1 VGPDYLSPGADGRLS
16 LARIC
21 ALTGRHEE
29 AAGWFAAARR
39 VLRKQSSLPLLAVT
53 DYDEALMYARR
64 GEPGDVDRAGPLLE
78 SAGAQFE
85 AIDMMGWLRRAE
97 ELRQRL

>member
-1 VGPDYLSPGADGRLS
+1 
-16 LARIC
+16 
-21 ALTGRHEE
+21 
-29 AAGWFAAARR
+29 
-39 VLRKQSSLPLLAVT
+39 LPLLAVT